1 MSAIVR
7 FCVHPLTRSSRG
19 VGGRGSLGATAPGS
33 GSAARSAVVRGAWRC
48 GAHGGPT
55 ELGAA
60 LAAHLSKPGGRTT
73 AGDLAAD
80 FRDSLTP
87 PGRFLSPL
95 TPIPAPQLQYDEA
108 VDDRSVD
115 WRYEVL
121 AASAQPSQ
129 PVRVRVLAK
138 QQQQQTEAQPDSEHR
153 GSVTR
158 RSIDAWDSDSQVTS
172 PAAAAAAAA
181 SGPEVQD
188 RVAFEGDVPA
198 FEEAVEDRLAYEGDV
213 PAFEEA
219 VEEAARGVGALAP
232 RAGSAGQ
239 VSSSSPALPLA
250 AAGSAGVTVAAFTA
264 SSMDFI
270 ELD

>member
-7 FCVHPLTRSSRG
+7 FCVHPLVRSGRSVT
-19 VGGRGSLGATAPGS
+19 VGGRGSLGAIAS

-60 LAAHLSKPGGRTT
+60 LAAQLSKPGGRTT

-80 FRDSLTP
+80 FRDSVTA

-95 TPIPAPQLQYDEA
+95 TPVPTSQLHEDEV

-121 AASAQPSQ
+121 AAAAEPSM
-129 PVRVRVLAK
+129 PVRVRVLTGSLSPAHGA
-138 QQQQQTEAQPDSEHR
+138 TAGVATSDSESLTQAGR
-153 GSVTR
+153 LT
-158 RSIDAWDSDSQVTS
+158 
-172 PAAAAAAAA
+172 
-181 SGPEVQD
+181 D
-188 RVAFEGDVPA
+188 RAAFEGTVPQ
-198 FEEAVEDRLAYEGDV
+198 
-213 PAFEEA
+213 FEEA
-219 VEEAARGVGALAP
+219 VEEAARGVGALALALRDVP
-232 RAGSAGQ
+232 SSNSVAARHGADAAGTTSSATGGRTAGAGTGAF
-239 VSSSSPALPLA
+239 SA
-250 AAGSAGVTVAAFTA
+250 AAI
-264 SSMDFI
+264 DFI

>member
-7 FCVHPLTRSSRG
+7 FCVHPLTRSSLSRTG
-19 VGGRGSLGATAPGS
+19 SVGGRGSLEAIASHGASGSVS

-60 LAAHLSKPGGRTT
+60 LAAQLSKPGGRTT

-87 PGRFLSPL
+87 PGRFLTPL
-95 TPIPAPQLQYDEA
+95 TPIPAAQLQADEV

-129 PVRVRVLAK
+129 PVRVRVLTK
-138 QQQQQTEAQPDSEHR
+138 QQAEAASEPK

-158 RSIDAWDSDSQVTS
+158 RSIEAWDDKAAPHAASQGPSLSEADSGSLADNVEEAAHGVGALA
-172 PAAAAAAAA
+172 PGAAAAAAAKRT
-181 SGPEVQD
+181 SS
-188 RVAFEGDVPA
+188 
-198 FEEAVEDRLAYEGDV
+198 
-213 PAFEEA
+213 
-219 VEEAARGVGALAP
+219 AP
-232 RAGSAGQ
+232 S
-239 VSSSSPALPLA
+239 
-250 AAGSAGVTVAAFTA
+250 AAGMAVAAFPDSA
-264 SSMDFI
+264 MDFI